1 MKRLREQG
9 IHPVDFEPIDESE
22 STNVA
27 AETVR
32 SRHESGLSRRRVH
45 ERGRET
51 LSTLPGSGKLK
62 FADGK
67 HSINEK
73 KNEISFPRG
82 HIYDGC
88 SAGRECQARSD

>member
-1 MKRLREQG
+1 MSADERL
-9 IHPVDFEPIDESE
+9 
-22 STNVA
+22 TK
-27 AETVR
+27 
-32 SRHESGLSRRRVH
+32 L
-45 ERGRET
+45 
-51 LSTLPGSGKLK
+51 LLPGSGRLK

-73 KNEISFPRG
+73 KNEISFQEV

>member
-1 MKRLREQG
+1 MRGLRQKRLREQG

-27 AETVR
+27 IRAVR

-51 LSTLPGSGKLK
+51 HKITATWK
-62 FADGK
+62 
-67 HSINEK
+67 
-73 KNEISFPRG
+73 R
-82 HIYDGC
+82 
-88 SAGRECQARSD
+88 